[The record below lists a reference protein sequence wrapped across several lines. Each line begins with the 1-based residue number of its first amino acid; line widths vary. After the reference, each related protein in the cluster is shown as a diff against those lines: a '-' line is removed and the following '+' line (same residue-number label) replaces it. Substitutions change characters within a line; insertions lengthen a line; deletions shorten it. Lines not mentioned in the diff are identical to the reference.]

1 MSQLTLNQRLATL
14 QPQVDLNLFA
24 PHRILECLEDMEAVF
39 GGDRPALL
47 ARELTKTFETLK
59 GLPLAELR
67 AFVAGDSNQQRG
79 ECVVLV
85 GGWSAPEG
93 EQAISAEAQRVLDL
107 LLAELP
113 LKRAAALAAEITGV
127 RKNLLYQLALEKQK
141 AE

>member
-1 MSQLTLNQRLATL
+1 M
-14 QPQVDLNLFA
+14 
-24 PHRILECLEDMEAVF
+24 F
-39 GGDRPALL
+39 GAERPALL

-59 GLPLAELR
+59 GLPLAELCE
-67 AFVAGDSNQQRG
+67 FVAGDSNQQRG

-93 EQAISAEAQRVLDL
+93 EAAISVQAQRVLDL

-127 RKNLLYQLALEKQK
+127 RKNLLYQAALEKQK
-141 AE
+141 PQ

>member
-1 MSQLTLNQRLATL
+1 M
-14 QPQVDLNLFA
+14 
-24 PHRILECLEDMEAVF
+24 
-39 GGDRPALL
+39 
-47 ARELTKTFETLK
+47 
-59 GLPLAELR
+59 
-67 AFVAGDSNQQRG
+67 
-79 ECVVLV
+79 